1 MELRKKCEFKVEY
14 KQLAV
19 FSYLILLFWALINI
33 ALVPEFK
40 TIIKLQN
47 IIALPTL
54 CLGILFI
61 IDAFNNCGKI
71 FFRGQVL
78 FITGIVLAS
87 LILSML
93 GSYAQLVVTVRVYAV
108 LGILLFYLRYKGSIN
123 QQKEKSIAEL
133 FYCFMLFVI
142 MINIILYWGWDFNY
156 NFYFPGLMDKNYTG
170 VLVFL
175 FLILSIKL
183 RHLSGIFISI
193 VYMVFMTDSRSF
205 YGMLAIFFFI
215 KIFRNTFVN
224 IIGALNLKKAI
235 SHFVVLF
242 LGIIVLSMFWIS
254 YVSINPLASYK
265 EGLNDGSNKMRFVA
279 NVYALD
285 RIRDNPQ
292 FIYKGLGDH
301 IKEGLGI
308 DSENYSQ
315 HTKVMG
321 VRLVQPHNC
330 FINMMLK
337 IGVVQAVVYFLL
349 LAYILDKM
357 KSYNNIEFYFPYI
370 INACFMHSLLDGPFL
385 VIWTFILMISQE
397 RNNGVHMQL

>member
-1 MELRKKCEFKVEY
+1 MKLRKRCEFKVEF

-19 FSYLILLFWALINI
+19 FSYLILLSWALINI
-33 ALVPEFK
+33 DLAPEFK

-61 IDAFNNCGKI
+61 IDTFNNYGKI
-71 FFRGQVL
+71 FFTKQVL
-78 FITGIVLAS
+78 FITGVVLTS
-87 LILSML
+87 LTLSML
-93 GSYAQLVVTVRVYAV
+93 GSFTQFVVTVRVYVV

-123 QQKEKSIAEL
+123 QKKEKSIAEL
-133 FYCFMLFVI
+133 FYWFMFFLI
-142 MINIILYWGWDFNY
+142 MINIILYWGGDFNY

-175 FLILSIKL
+175 FLMLSIKL
-183 RHLSGIFISI
+183 MHLSGIFISI
-193 VYMVFMTDSRSF
+193 IYIVFMTDSRSF

-215 KIFRNTFVN
+215 KIFRNTFIN
-224 IIGALNLKKAI
+224 IIEALNLKKAI

-242 LGIIVLSMFWIS
+242 LGIIVLSMFWIN
-254 YVSINPLASYK
+254 YVSVNPLASYK

-279 NVYALD
+279 NVYTLEK
-285 RIRDNPQ
+285 IRDNPQ

-308 DSENYSQ
+308 GSENYSQ

-321 VRLVQPHNC
+321 IRLVQPHNC

-337 IGVVQAVVYFLL
+337 IGVVQGVIYFLL

-385 VIWTFILMISQE
+385 IIWTFILMISQE
-397 RNNGVHMQL
+397 SNSGVHMQL